1 VNRRLRKTDVA
12 GQQGQDN
19 QDKISS
25 AGQPG
30 QDSWD
35 RTAKDKTAG
44 TIPPGGIGQPG
55 RTVEI
60 VQIGKEREDRRPE
73 HDSKEM
79 TPRWTAR
86 TGQLWP
92 NSSDRIF
99 RVGFLGQD
107 N

>member
-1 VNRRLRKTDVA
+1 L
-12 GQQGQDN
+12 
-19 QDKISS
+19 
-25 AGQPG
+25 G
-30 QDSWD
+30 QDSKEQD
-35 RTAKDKTAG
+35 SRDG
-44 TIPPGGIGQPG
+44 TTRIGQPA

-60 VQIGKEREDRRPE
+60 AQIGQEREDRRPE
-73 HDSKEM
+73 HDIKEM

-107 N
+107 NWDRSAGKDRLDRLV